1 MGFLEEAGEII
12 LLMIQAGLWLLRPP
26 LRLRL
31 IFKQME
37 FVGVKSFNIVFLTGA
52 FTGGVFALQTYHGFA
67 LFGAE
72 SLVGSTV
79 ALALTRELGP
89 VLTSLMV
96 TGRAGSAM
104 AAELGTMR
112 VTEQIDAL
120 YVMAVNPIQYLVVP
134 RLVASIIMLPVLT
147 IICDFVGIVAGY
159 VVGVGLLGIN
169 YGIFTSKILDYLEF
183 KDIAMGLAKAGFFGM
198 ILSTVGCYKGF
209 TPSAGPR
216 AWAAPPPRPWSWPAS
231 AFWGR
236 ITYSRHLCF
245 NILIILKKSL
255 WPNRMKTS

>member
-1 MGFLEEAGEII
+1 MKLLELLGRNCMRFLEETGEI
-12 LLMIQAGLWLLRPP
+12 LLLLIQAALWCIRPP

-31 IFKQME
+31 MFKQME
-37 FVGVKSFNIVFLTGA
+37 FVGVKSFNVVLLTGA
-52 FTGGVFALQTYHGFA
+52 FTGGVFALQTYHGFS

-120 YVMAVNPIQYLVVP
+120 YVMAVSPIQYLVVP
-134 RLVASIIMLPVLT
+134 RLLASIIMLPVLT
-147 IICDFVGIVAGY
+147 VICDFVGIVAGY
-159 VVGVGLLGIN
+159 LVGVGLLGIN
-169 YGIFTSKILDYLEF
+169 YGIFTSKILEYLEF
-183 KDIAMGLAKAGFFGM
+183 KDIAMGLAKAAFFGL
-198 ILSTVGCYKGF
+198 ILALIGCYKGF
-209 TPSAGPR
+209 YTSGGAEGVGR
-216 AWAAPPPRPWSWPAS
+216 ATTEAVVLAS
-231 AFWGR
+231 V
-236 ITYSRHLCF
+236 L
-245 NILIILKKSL
+245 ILGADYVLTAL
-255 WPNRMKTS
+255 MF